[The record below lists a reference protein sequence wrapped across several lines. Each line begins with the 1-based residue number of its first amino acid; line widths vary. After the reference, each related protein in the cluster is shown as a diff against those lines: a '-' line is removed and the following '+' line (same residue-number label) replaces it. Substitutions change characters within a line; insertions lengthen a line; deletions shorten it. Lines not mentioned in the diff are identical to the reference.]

1 MASFEPEYNKI
12 NSRCGTNYGYYFTDH
27 FTAELGWEWRAE
39 KEFQLFVCS
48 ELLRNFTVSDDEV
61 SGELCTKGVGIGYNT
76 YYLCYTSD
84 QNSTYPV
91 PRTHVFDVTQN
102 PDNGHHIRMA
112 FYIRE
117 VTNGNLTGYA
127 VDYEF
132 YDVNT
137 REYRSGEIN
146 GTSMT
151 RYVIWTNS
159 NFVIDMYHSA
169 SSYDEYRSID
179 IMDIFSP
186 PHCGCDSG
194 KISALDST
202 GKFKVIEIS
211 TNIPVFD
218 SLEHAKA
225 YLADPTITEGLLNA
239 NPEPEPTPEEEYN
252 EQFAFHYVN
261 NIFGHNTRNATAYTG
276 YRNYR
281 FFPKKKRMCFYR
293 VTPTANNPYTVRL
306 MGYDS
311 SVVVKSAPAYA
322 SSDEDYE
329 TISGAPELYYLH
341 KSISF
346 ANNDYYTKFKF
357 STDLLVYGN
366 ESDAQDYIDGTGDPR
381 LAENFND
388 VSRQY
393 NEFVD
398 PGYGNPD
405 TGNDHGKNG
414 INYSRGSTLWMLTE
428 TEMHTFY
435 GDIFNTANISD
446 ILSNTQ
452 LFGANQIN
460 SILGVAYYPFDV
472 ADVCRLDST
481 KKIYVGSWEC
491 PNATGKRVLFN
502 YDLIDC
508 GSIAIPRVYN
518 DYRDYEMEIYISLPY
533 VGVHKLNTALYMGA
547 SALHIYYAVDVSTGC
562 CTAHLHVTN
571 ETLTDC
577 EIDSWDGFISSMR
590 PISAVDQQAYI
601 SGVMG
606 NVTSIFNRETGMI
619 NDAAQAIG
627 GVMTGNAKGALS
639 SGVGPGYGLSQS
651 AGAIGDLYGLSQS
664 VRDVPISTRGGFS
677 GALGMFGN
685 QKIHIITAQKRKTVP
700 DNKLLTVGLPSNIGG
715 RVGLFSGFLSV
726 SAFTMADG
734 FTGTAEELHEIESI
748 MANGIFL

>member
-1 MASFEPEYNKI
+1 MAFSRIYEHTSVGAYGTAHGKI
-12 NSRCGTNYGYYFTDH
+12 TIKSNGWSGNVVKADGEHNAFLFDCNGSVSYAGESWELSATGGYVAGTGD
-27 FTAELGWEWRAE
+27 
-39 KEFQLFVCS
+39 CI
-48 ELLRNFTVSDDEV
+48 
-61 SGELCTKGVGIGYNT
+61 VGISLEHMGEIRDVSSNQMNIQFLGMDNVDGSFQFVPAWGALENDAQLSLGQSLIFIEEFNRNETT
-76 YYLCYTSD
+76 YTDLGISNITSPYIY
-84 QNSTYPV
+84 S
-91 PRTHVFDVTQN
+91 
-102 PDNGHHIRMA
+102 GIRVLLDG
-112 FYIRE
+112 E
-117 VTNGNLTGYA
+117 WYA
-127 VDYEF
+127 VDSELEIITDLPIFETDADLLAYCQSGGQ
-132 YDVNT
+132 NT
-137 REYRSGEIN
+137 E
-146 GTSMT
+146 
-151 RYVIWTNS
+151 
-159 NFVIDMYHSA
+159 
-169 SSYDEYRSID
+169 
-179 IMDIFSP
+179 
-186 PHCGCDSG
+186 
-194 KISALDST
+194 
-202 GKFKVIEIS
+202 
-211 TNIPVFD
+211 NI
-218 SLEHAKA
+218 
-225 YLADPTITEGLLNA
+225 LN
-239 NPEPEPTPEEEYN
+239 PSDEPTPEEEYN
-252 EQFAFHYVN
+252 ERFKFHYVN
-261 NIFGHNTRNATAYTG
+261 NIFGHNTRNGGNYTG

-281 FFPKKKRMCFYR
+281 FFPKSKRMCFYR
-293 VTPTANNPYTVRL
+293 VTPTSSSPYTVRL

-311 SVVVKSAPAYA
+311 SVVVKSAPAYG
-322 SSDEDYE
+322 SNDDDYH
-329 TISGAPELYYLH
+329 TISGDPELYYLH

-346 ANNDYYTKFKF
+346 ADNDYYTKFKF
-357 STDLLVYGN
+357 NTDLLVYGN

-398 PGYGNPD
+398 PNYGDTD

-414 INYSRGSTLWMLTE
+414 INYSRGSTLWKLSE
-428 TEMHTFY
+428 TEMHTFFA
-435 GDIFNTANISD
+435 DIFDTGNIGD

-472 ADVCRLDST
+472 ADVCRLDTS

-502 YDLIDC
+502 YDLLDC
-508 GSIAIPRVYN
+508 GSISIPRVYN

-547 SALHIYYAVDVSTGC
+547 SSLHIYYAVDVSTGC
-562 CTAHLHVTN
+562 CTAHLHVSN

-590 PISAVDQQAYI
+590 PISAVDQQSYI

-619 NDAAQAIG
+619 NDATQAVT
-627 GVMTGNAKGALS
+627 GVMTGNVKGALA
-639 SGVGPGYGLSQS
+639 SGVGPGYGFSQS

-664 VRDVPISTRGGFS
+664 IRDVPISTRGGFS

-734 FTGTAEELHEIESI
+734 FTGTAEELREIESI
-748 MANGIFL
+748 MSSGIFL

>member
-1 MASFEPEYNKI
+1 MAFRRIYEHTSVGSYGTAHGKI
-12 NSRCGTNYGYYFTDH
+12 TIKSNGWSGNVVKADREHNTFQFDCSGSVTYAGDSYELSASGGYVTGD
-27 FTAELGWEWRAE
+27 
-39 KEFQLFVCS
+39 
-48 ELLRNFTVSDDEV
+48 
-61 SGELCTKGVGIGYNT
+61 SGYIVGI
-76 YYLCYTSD
+76 
-84 QNSTYPV
+84 
-91 PRTHVFDVTQN
+91 
-102 PDNGHHIRMA
+102 
-112 FYIRE
+112 
-117 VTNGNLTGYA
+117 
-127 VDYEF
+127 
-132 YDVNT
+132 
-137 REYRSGEIN
+137 
-146 GTSMT
+146 
-151 RYVIWTNS
+151 
-159 NFVIDMYHSA
+159 
-169 SSYDEYRSID
+169 
-179 IMDIFSP
+179 
-186 PHCGCDSG
+186 
-194 KISALDST
+194 
-202 GKFKVIEIS
+202 
-211 TNIPVFD
+211 
-218 SLEHAKA
+218 SLEHMGEIREISSNQMNIQFLGMDNNEYDLLDYVPAWGALENDSELTLLQSLIFVEEFIRNEATYSDLGISNITSPYIYSGIRVLLDGDWYAVESELEIETDLPIFETDADLLA
-225 YLADPTITEGLLNA
+225 YCRSGGQNTDNILN
-239 NPEPEPTPEEEYN
+239 PSDEPTPEDEYN
-252 EQFAFHYVN
+252 ERFKYHYVN
-261 NIFGHNTRNATAYTG
+261 NIFGHNTRNASAYTG

-281 FFPKKKRMCFYR
+281 FFPKSKRMCFYR
-293 VTPTANNPYTVRL
+293 VTPTVSNPYTVQL
-306 MGYDS
+306 LGYDS
-311 SVVVKSAPAYA
+311 SVVVKSAPAYG
-322 SSDEDYE
+322 SNDDDYH
-329 TISGAPELYYLH
+329 TISGDPELYYLH
-341 KSISF
+341 KSISLG
-346 ANNDYYTKFKF
+346 NNDYYTKFKF
-357 STDLLVYGN
+357 NTDLLVYGN

-398 PGYGNPD
+398 PNYGDPD

-414 INYSRGSTLWMLTE
+414 INYSRGSTLWKLSE
-428 TEMHTFY
+428 TEMHTFFS
-435 GDIFNTANISD
+435 DIFDTGNISD

-472 ADVCRLDST
+472 ADVCRLDTS

-508 GSIAIPRVYN
+508 GSISIPRVYN

-547 SALHIYYAVDVSTGC
+547 SSLHIYYAVDVSTGC

-590 PISAVDQQAYI
+590 PISAVDQQSYI

-619 NDAAQAIG
+619 NDATQAVT
-627 GVMTGNAKGALS
+627 GVMTGNVKGALA
-639 SGVGPGYGLSQS
+639 SGVGPGYGFSQS

-664 VRDVPISTRGGFS
+664 IRDVPISTRGGFS

-734 FTGTAEELHEIESI
+734 FTGTAEELREIETL
-748 MANGIFL
+748 MASGIFI

>member
-1 MASFEPEYNKI
+1 MANFEPWEITDVGDRGTAHGKI
-12 NSRCGTNYGYYFTDH
+12 TLVSNGWSGDVVKNDGTNNH
-27 FTAELGWEWRAE
+27 F
-39 KEFQLFVCS
+39 Q
-48 ELLRNFTVSDDEV
+48 
-61 SGELCTKGVGIGYNT
+61 
-76 YYLCYTSD
+76 
-84 QNSTYPV
+84 
-91 PRTHVFDVTQN
+91 FDVTGEGDYSN
-102 PDNGHHIRMA
+102 THYTIEASG
-112 FYIRE
+112 
-117 VTNGNLTGYA
+117 GYA
-127 VDYEF
+127 F
-132 YDVNT
+132 
-137 REYRSGEIN
+137 GGGGQI
-146 GTSMT
+146 
-151 RYVIWTNS
+151 IA
-159 NFVIDMYHSA
+159 I
-169 SSYDEYRSID
+169 
-179 IMDIFSP
+179 
-186 PHCGCDSG
+186 
-194 KISALDST
+194 
-202 GKFKVIEIS
+202 
-211 TNIPVFD
+211 
-218 SLEHAKA
+218 SLEHMGE
-225 YLADPTITEGLLNA
+225 ITETSSGQKNVQFLGMANDSSDYIGFVPAWGALESDTDITVLHNDICVESITINDNEYVNRPISQITLPYVYAGIRTLCDGNWYAVNADITIETDLPIFETDADLLA
-239 NPEPEPTPEEEYN
+239 YCRSGGTDTSHILNPTDEPDPEDEYN
-252 EQFAFHYVN
+252 ERFKYHYVN
-261 NIFGHNTRNATAYTG
+261 NIFGHNTRNATSYTG

-281 FFPKKKRMCFYR
+281 FFPKSKRMCFYR
-293 VTPTANNPYTVRL
+293 VQPTRSSPYTVRL
-306 MGYDS
+306 MGYDL
-311 SVVVKSAPAYA
+311 SVVVKSAPAYG
-322 SSDEDYE
+322 SSDDDYE
-329 TISGAPELYYLH
+329 TITGAPELYFLH

-346 ANNDYYTKFKF
+346 ADDNYYTKFKF
-357 STDLLVYGN
+357 NTDLLVYGN

-398 PGYGNPD
+398 PNYGDPD

-414 INYSRGSTLWMLTE
+414 INYSRGSTLWKLSE
-428 TEMHTFY
+428 TEMHTFFS
-435 GDIFNTANISD
+435 DIFDTGNISD
-446 ILSNTQ
+446 ILTNTQ

-472 ADVCRLDST
+472 ADVCRLDTS

-502 YDLIDC
+502 YDLLDC
-508 GSIAIPRVYN
+508 GSISIPRVYN

-547 SALHIYYAVDVSTGC
+547 TSLHIYYAVDVSTGC

-619 NDAAQAIG
+619 NDATQAVT
-627 GVMTGNAKGALS
+627 GVMTGNVKGALA
-639 SGVGPGYGLSQS
+639 SGVGPGYGFSQS

-664 VRDVPISTRGGFS
+664 IRDVPISTRGGFS

-734 FTGTAEELHEIESI
+734 FTGTAEELREIETI
-748 MANGIFL
+748 MSSGIFL

>member
-1 MASFEPEYNKI
+1 MGYEITWEKSIPAEHGGVTYSASIRVHLHGKWSGNKTTGTPQSQSDRTFKLKITGSYTRATVPTQSGEMWTSDEWYCYQNDPNADGEVIYAICVDELYNKWVGNDTDGNLYLPFLRRARQRATESEDAEYYTACEEITETGSYPGAATDLILQYIAMAQTADMCLTSARLNPTAGLQWCYNIEYDIETDLPIFETEEQLMNYI
-12 NSRCGTNYGYYFTDH
+12 NSD
-27 FTAELGWEWRAE
+27 
-39 KEFQLFVCS
+39 
-48 ELLRNFTVSDDEV
+48 
-61 SGELCTKGVGIGYNT
+61 GED
-76 YYLCYTSD
+76 TSD
-84 QNSTYPV
+84 IVNV
-91 PRTHVFDVTQN
+91 DE
-102 PDNGHHIRMA
+102 PDP
-112 FYIRE
+112 E
-117 VTNGNLTGYA
+117 E
-127 VDYEF
+127 DYENQF
-132 YDVNT
+132 K
-137 REYRSGEIN
+137 
-146 GTSMT
+146 
-151 RYVIWTNS
+151 
-159 NFVIDMYHSA
+159 YH
-169 SSYDEYRSID
+169 
-179 IMDIFSP
+179 F
-186 PHCGCDSG
+186 
-194 KISALDST
+194 
-202 GKFKVIEIS
+202 
-211 TNIPVFD
+211 
-218 SLEHAKA
+218 
-225 YLADPTITEGLLNA
+225 
-239 NPEPEPTPEEEYN
+239 
-252 EQFAFHYVN
+252 VN
-261 NIFGHNTRNATAYTG
+261 NIFGHNTRNVTTYTG

-281 FFPKKKRMCFYR
+281 FYPKSKRMCFYR
-293 VTPTANNPYTVRL
+293 VKATTSSPYTVRL

-311 SVVVKSAPAYA
+311 SVVVKSAPAYG
-322 SSDEDYE
+322 SSDDDYT

-346 ANNDYYTKFKF
+346 ADNDYYTKFKF

-366 ESDAQDYIDGTGDPR
+366 ESDAQDYIDGVGDPR

-393 NEFVD
+393 NEFID
-398 PGYGNPD
+398 PSYGSPD
-405 TGNDHGKNG
+405 EGNDHGKNG
-414 INYSRGSTLWMLTE
+414 INYSRGSTLWRLTE
-428 TEMHTFY
+428 PEMHTFF

-472 ADVCRLDST
+472 ADVCRLDSS

-508 GSIAIPRVYN
+508 GSISIPRVYN

-547 SALHIYYAVDVSTGC
+547 SSLHIYYAVDVSTGC

-590 PISAVDQQAYI
+590 PISAVDQQTYI

-619 NDAAQAIG
+619 NDATQAVG
-627 GVMTGNAKGALS
+627 SVMTGNVKGALS
-639 SGVGPGYGLSQS
+639 SGVGPGYGFSQS

-664 VRDVPISTRGGFS
+664 IRDVPISTRGGFS

-734 FTGTAEELHEIESI
+734 FTGTAEELREIESI
-748 MANGIFL
+748 MSNGIFL

>member
-1 MASFEPEYNKI
+1 MGIIKTLTDESGTYDVEIVIESDGWSGTPLIVRDGTERFQFDITGRIEGGSELFTCEPSE
-12 NSRCGTNYGYYFTDH
+12 GNYGHWRYSSTD
-27 FTAELGWEWRAE
+27 TGSILG
-39 KEFQLFVCS
+39 
-48 ELLRNFTVSDDEV
+48 
-61 SGELCTKGVGIGYNT
+61 
-76 YYLCYTSD
+76 
-84 QNSTYPV
+84 
-91 PRTHVFDVTQN
+91 
-102 PDNGHHIRMA
+102 M
-112 FYIRE
+112 
-117 VTNGNLTGYA
+117 
-127 VDYEF
+127 
-132 YDVNT
+132 
-137 REYRSGEIN
+137 
-146 GTSMT
+146 
-151 RYVIWTNS
+151 
-159 NFVIDMYHSA
+159 
-169 SSYDEYRSID
+169 
-179 IMDIFSP
+179 
-186 PHCGCDSG
+186 
-194 KISALDST
+194 
-202 GKFKVIEIS
+202 
-211 TNIPVFD
+211 
-218 SLEHAKA
+218 SLEHMGLSIDSDGEPCFQAVGLNPYWRQCGAWGAKPSDA
-225 YLADPTITEGLLNA
+225 QLRIEGGNISVHSLELYVDGDDVTYTEETLGRYFQYRNNVGIIFWRCQYAGSGSWKWRATIKTDLPIFETDADLLEYCQSGGTVTNKILNLEG
-239 NPEPEPTPEEEYN
+239 NPEEDYK
-252 EQFAFHYVN
+252 EQFTYHYVN
-261 NIFGHNTRNATAYTG
+261 NIYGHNTRTATAYTG
-276 YRNYR
+276 FRNYR
-281 FFPKKKRMCFYR
+281 FFPKSKRMCFYR
-293 VTPTANNPYTVRL
+293 VRPTESSPYTVRL

-311 SVVVKSAPAYA
+311 SVVVKSAPAYG
-322 SSDEDYE
+322 SSDDDYE
-329 TISGAPELYYLH
+329 TISGRPELYYLH

-346 ANNDYYTKFKF
+346 ADNDYYTKFKF

-366 ESDAQDYIDGTGDPR
+366 ETDAQDYIDGVGDPR

-414 INYSRGSTLWMLTE
+414 INYSRGSTLWKLTE
-428 TEMHTFY
+428 TEMHTFF
-435 GDIFNTANISD
+435 GDIFNTANIND

-472 ADVCRLDST
+472 EEVCRLDSS

-502 YDLIDC
+502 YDLLDC

-547 SALHIYYAVDVSTGC
+547 ASLHIYYAVDVSTGC

-606 NVTSIFNRETGMI
+606 NVTSIFNRETGMV
-619 NDAAQAIG
+619 NDATQAIG
-627 GVMTGNAKGALS
+627 GVMTGNVKGALS
-639 SGVGPGYGLSQS
+639 SGVGPGYGFSQS
-651 AGAIGDLYGLSQS
+651 AGAIGDIYGLSQA

-734 FTGTAEELHEIESI
+734 FTGTAEELREIESI